1 MFFVTCFEKFLT
13 CTCPVIILLAF
24 KNDPYN
30 YKADRFS
37 RNLVG
42 TLDSV

>member
-1 MFFVTCFEKFLT
+1 MFYVTCFEKFL
-13 CTCPVIILLAF
+13 TCPVIILLAF